1 MGDAMK
7 TNGAFI
13 GQDVF
18 GTPLIG
24 KLRLHIQGYV
34 DKEDFSISPLKR
46 EDVILGAPWFDRLA
60 ASIKFPERK
69 ISFKLKKKDMYI
81 NAQQSGS
88 TIPFV
93 NDQDFDKS
101 IKSSI
106 CTTTIYTGLQGAGIL
121 IPFSDPP
128 PRVDE
133 LASVLYKECLPTQLR
148 GCLLLYRAAIPASK
162 LATSDRQAEV
172 LEEQNRHV
180 AVAFY
185 EALAAG
191 DASRLHSL
199 LASSDLE
206 WSFHGP
212 ACDQH
217 LMKFL
222 TGAVSQLS
230 FEFTPVRVR
239 QFGYNVF
246 VEGQGKAGS
255 PQESKFWV
263 HVWTM
268 KHGKIIQLR
277 EYFNTSLTV
286 LKPSSYYTLWQS
298 QLGSTNPK
306 SSPSLI
312 LAM

>member
-1 MGDAMK
+1 M
-7 TNGAFI
+7 
-13 GQDVF
+13 
-18 GTPLIG
+18 
-24 KLRLHIQGYV
+24 
-34 DKEDFSISPLKR
+34 
-46 EDVILGAPWFDRLA
+46 
-60 ASIKFPERK
+60 
-69 ISFKLKKKDMYI
+69 
-81 NAQQSGS
+81 
-88 TIPFV
+88 
-93 NDQDFDKS
+93 
-101 IKSSI
+101 
-106 CTTTIYTGLQGAGIL
+106 GLQGAGIL
-121 IPFSDPP
+121 IPFRSIHPP
-128 PRVDE
+128 VSTTSSIVCCIKSAYLLNFGAAFFCTE
-133 LASVLYKECLPTQLR
+133 L
-148 GCLLLYRAAIPASK
+148 AIPAFK
-162 LATSDRQAEV
+162 LATNDRQLEA
-172 LEEQNRHV
+172 LEEQNRQV

-191 DASRLHSL
+191 DTSRLHSL

-217 LMKFL
+217 LMQFL
-222 TGAVSQLS
+222 TGAVRQLS

-255 PQESKFWV
+255 PHESKFWV

-286 LKPSSYYTLWQS
+286 LKPFSYYPLWQS
-298 QLGSTNPK
+298 QLGSTHPK